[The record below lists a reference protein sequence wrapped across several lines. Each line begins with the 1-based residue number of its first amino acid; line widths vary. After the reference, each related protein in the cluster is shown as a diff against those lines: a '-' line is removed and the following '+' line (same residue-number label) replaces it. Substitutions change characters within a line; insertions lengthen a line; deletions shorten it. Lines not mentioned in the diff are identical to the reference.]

1 MYKVI
6 HTESLENAD
15 EMTAE
20 SWEYND
26 KADAFG
32 EFSSLVNQVL
42 SEVLENSILNCKASI
57 HYNKAVIKIE
67 GVHHCIAVVDDK
79 NSIVKM

>member
-6 HTESLENAD
+6 HTKSLETAD
-15 EMTAE
+15 EATAE
-20 SWEYND
+20 SWEYTD

-32 EFSSLVNQVL
+32 RFSSLVNQVL

-79 NSIVKM
+79 NSIVKI

>member
-6 HTESLENAD
+6 HTKSLENVD

-26 KADAFG
+26 KADAIN
-32 EFSSLVNQVL
+32 EFSSLVNRVL
-42 SEVLENSILNCKASI
+42 SEVLENSLLNCKASI
-57 HYNKAVIKIE
+57 HHNKAVIKIE
-67 GVHHCIAVVDDK
+67 GVHHCIAVVDDM
-79 NSIVKM
+79 NSNVKL

>member
-6 HTESLENAD
+6 HTKSLETAD
-15 EMTAE
+15 EMTAK

-26 KADAFG
+26 KADAVNQ
-32 EFSSLVNQVL
+32 FSSLVSQVL

-57 HYNKAVIKIE
+57 HHNKAVIKIE

>member
-15 EMTAE
+15 EMTAK
-20 SWEYND
+20 SWEYTD

-32 EFSSLVNQVL
+32 QFSSLVNQVL
-42 SEVLENSILNCKASI
+42 SEVLENPILNCKASI

>member
-6 HTESLENAD
+6 HTKSLETAD
-15 EMTAE
+15 EMAAE

-26 KADAFG
+26 KADAFS
-32 EFSSLVNQVL
+32 EFSSLVNRVL

-57 HYNKAVIKIE
+57 HYNKAVIRIE

>member
-6 HTESLENAD
+6 HTKSLENAD
-15 EMTAE
+15 EANVE

-32 EFSSLVNQVL
+32 MFSSLVHQVL
-42 SEVLENSILNCKASI
+42 SEVLKNSFLNCKASI
-57 HYNKAVIKIE
+57 HHNIAVIKVE
-67 GVHHCIAVVDDK
+67 SVHHCIAVVDDK

>member
-6 HTESLENAD
+6 HTKSLETAD
-15 EMTAE
+15 EAIAE

-26 KADAFG
+26 KADAVNQ
-32 EFSSLVNQVL
+32 FSSLVSQVL
-42 SEVLENSILNCKASI
+42 SEVLENSLLNCKASI
-57 HYNKAVIKIE
+57 HHNKAVIKIE

-79 NSIVKM
+79 NSTVKI

>member
-6 HTESLENAD
+6 HTKSLETAD

-20 SWEYND
+20 SWEYGD
-26 KADAFG
+26 KADAVNK
-32 EFSSLVNQVL
+32 FSSLVSQVL
-42 SEVLENSILNCKASI
+42 CEVLENSILNCKASI
-57 HYNKAVIKIE
+57 HYNRAVIKIE